1 MEGSRMSSSTNND
14 ASDIQSS
21 SELPALVTDESSS
34 NNDNHGKQQATKT
47 VKDKDAIHPV
57 TEFVTTSSVLDT
69 INAALMEE
77 MDPSSSATSAI
88 GSADRINKKGDKPQ
102 FFELQKRMPDGSAR
116 PATDE
121 EITSAD
127 VKNKIEQAAQLT
139 SKMTW
144 DQKVEWANKQ
154 RQSGNA
160 LYQEKRYK
168 EAIDIY
174 LTCLVVRDMA
184 NTGNNTNIKKE
195 PDANDSMDS
204 GNVDLEVLIL
214 PVMNNLAQCTLQL
227 GWYHKAELF
236 CTLALEASE
245 KDNQDSRGPSI
256 AKLYYKRGKARRLRG
271 WYDEAKGDLDRALV
285 ALDTSTNSCDSNGEA
300 QKPVEQKAIE
310 REMQSLQRSIVEGK
324 KNKKRAQRAM
334 QKVLGSSSRVEETSA
349 LGTND
354 ADIQSSSTMAQANA
368 RTGHSN
374 TATSP
379 VTTAPLYHEKH
390 ARTHS
395 KIRKRPEGPP
405 PYKRT
410 TCSSMDLSYWQMYR
424 LVVARV
430 AQRILDIIGEEEG
443 AGFGA
448 TAGANGSDERQ
459 RGGKED

>member
-1 MEGSRMSSSTNND
+1 MASSANNN
-14 ASDIQSS
+14 ASDVHPN
-21 SELPALVTDESSS
+21 SELPTLLTDESSS
-34 NNDNHGKQQATKT
+34 NKDNQGKQQTT
-47 VKDKDAIHPV
+47 NIDNEKDAIHPV
-57 TEFVTTSSVLDT
+57 TKFVTTSSVLDT

-77 MDPSSSATSAI
+77 MEPSSSATSAT
-88 GSADRINKKGDKPQ
+88 SADSTNNKRGDKRQ

-127 VKNKIEQAAQLT
+127 MKNKIEQAAQLT

-174 LTCLVVRDMA
+174 LTCLVVRDMSDA
-184 NTGNNTNIKKE
+184 GKNTTTTK
-195 PDANDSMDS
+195 DAANDKMDS
-204 GNVDLEVLIL
+204 ANVDLEVLIL
-214 PVMNNLAQCTLQL
+214 PVMNNLAQCALQL

-245 KDNQDSRGPSI
+245 KDEKDSRGSSI
-256 AKLYYKRGKARRLRG
+256 AKLYFKRGKARRLRG

-285 ALDTSTNSCDSNGEA
+285 ALDTSNTSFDSNGEA
-300 QKPVEQKAIE
+300 QKPAEQKAIE
-310 REMQSLQRSIVEGK
+310 REMQLLQRAIVEGK

-334 QKVLGSSSRVEETSA
+334 QKVLGSSREEKPGA
-349 LGTND
+349 LDTNRD
-354 ADIQSSSTMAQANA
+354 DTQSSSTMAQANPKPDN
-368 RTGHSN
+368 SN
-374 TATSP
+374 KTKAKD
-379 VTTAPLYHEKH
+379 TTTPLYHEKH

-424 LVVARV
+424 LVAARV

-443 AGFGA
+443 SGFGA
-448 TAGANGSDERQ
+448 NAGENGADERQ
-459 RGGKED
+459 RGKKED